1 MYTRGAGARRLIIG
15 VYVDG
20 LIITGSDREELTKF
34 KVEMQKVFKM
44 SDLGVLK
51 YYQQTA
57 SGITVSQ
64 GASQLGDL
72 PGLDGDIR
80 KQYLAGAESS

>member
-1 MYTRGAGARRLIIG
+1 MLGVYIG
-15 VYVDG
+15 VYVDD
-20 LIITGSDREELTKF
+20 LVITGSDREELTKF
-34 KVEMQKVFKM
+34 KVQRVFKM

-80 KQYLAGAESS
+80 QQYLAGAESSG